1 MADTAQPPTPLLSRR
16 QRAEQRRAQIIAAA
30 EELFSRHGY
39 RGTGLAEVAARVG
52 LSLPGVLHHFGSKE
66 GLLRAVIAQRDAES
80 EANGRRLLDLG
91 GSEGLRG
98 LAEAMA
104 RNQAKPEIIRL
115 FTVLVAENVEPDAP
129 LHDHFVQRYRTMR
142 LLLSA
147 GLRESQVRG
156 EIRADVDVEAKAA
169 EIVAVLDGLQTQ
181 WLLDPDEVDL
191 TARVETY
198 LTDLTAHLSPH
209 SGSI

>member
-156 EIRADVDVEAKAA
+156 EIRGDVDVEAKAA

-191 TARVETY
+191 TARVESY
-198 LTDLTAHLSPH
+198 LTDLTAHLSPD

>member
-1 MADTAQPPTPLLSRR
+1 MADTAQPPTPLVSRR

-156 EIRADVDVEAKAA
+156 EIRGDVDVEAKAA

-191 TARVETY
+191 TARVESY
-198 LTDLTAHLSPH
+198 LTDLTAHLSPD

>member
-181 WLLDPDEVDL
+181 WLLGPDEVDL